1 MPQPLEDQGQIPN
14 SLFLYDRC
22 LTRDDC
28 RLIIERFERRP
39 FTEMTEGEHGEGL
52 VAVNEEEEYRV
63 KYLDLLGNINY
74 NISHS
79 NNEDFDYIMDKV
91 DPFLPKND
99 QFGSINFASITKYP
113 VNAFMPPHK
122 DEADL
127 NRTATALILLND
139 DFEGGQI
146 IIDGHIIYPRTGSFF
161 CWNNPTE
168 RWYTVN
174 PVFKGESYVISI
186 LFGYTDDYLEDE
198 QEIGITRE
206 QESQEEE
213 VTEQFKTFH
222 LPKTQE
228 SDAD

>member
-14 SLFLYDRC
+14 SLFLYEEA
-22 LTRDDC
+22 LTPDDC
-28 RLIIERFERRP
+28 KLIIARFERTP

-52 VAVNEEEEYRV
+52 VAVNEEEECRV
-63 KYLDLLGNINY
+63 KYIDSLGNINY

-146 IIDGHIIYPRTGSFF
+146 IIDGHIIYPRTGSCYAF
-161 CWNNPTE
+161 NNPTE

-174 PVFKGESYVISI
+174 PVFKGESYVLAI

-213 VTEQFKTFH
+213 VTEQFKTLH